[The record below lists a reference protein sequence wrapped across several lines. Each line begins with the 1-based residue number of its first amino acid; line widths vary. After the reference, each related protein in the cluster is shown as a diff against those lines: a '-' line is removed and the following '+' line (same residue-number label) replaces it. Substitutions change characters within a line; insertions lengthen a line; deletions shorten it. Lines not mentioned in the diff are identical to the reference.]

1 MLWFFFLPILFRVQ
15 GAGALQIG
23 LIYSAATFSS
33 ALLQMSFGSF
43 VDRYGRKTSILL
55 GGFVQFC
62 SVLLLA
68 VIPGPLA
75 AALAYILFSGVGGVL
90 SELGRTALIVES
102 VPAERLAVSF
112 GSWKTMAGS
121 IAVVAPVL
129 GGFIIQTYGMREVL
143 LVSSGLLLAVVLSRG
158 AFLRETF
165 KRTFD
170 THKMAISTSSPFKG
184 LAEFHALLHERP
196 ILLFAVAYGI
206 YNALLFQS
214 SFVIPLYS
222 QSVLGLSPVQIGL
235 MFSVFVVFDAVLA
248 LPYGRLADH
257 FEHSRTILVSW
268 VGEMSWMM
276 VFAYSASPLVALV
289 AFSFWV
295 AFGSL
300 DGPALQAVLGTLTRT
315 ERRGFSLGF
324 FNTFALATVI
334 PAELVTGALYSVS
347 SRLPFF
353 ANLLIDLIALGF
365 FLFFLR
371 SRRFEGAV

>member
-1 MLWFFFLPILFRVQ
+1 M
-15 GAGALQIG
+15 IG
-23 LIYSAATFSS
+23 SLSEGTVVAT
-33 ALLQMSFGSF
+33 LLQRSS
-43 VDRYGRKTSILL
+43 
-55 GGFVQFC
+55 

-75 AALAYILFSGVGGVL
+75 AALAYILFSGMGGVL

-102 VPAERLAVSF
+102 APTQRLAVSF
-112 GSWKTMAGS
+112 GSWKTIAGS
-121 IAVVAPVL
+121 IAVAAPVL
-129 GGFIIQTYGMREVL
+129 DGFIIQTYGMHEVL
-143 LVSSGLLLAVVLSRG
+143 LVSSGLMLAVVLSRG
-158 AFLRETF
+158 VFLRETF

-170 THKMAISTSSPFKG
+170 SHKMAISTSSPFKG

-214 SFVIPLYS
+214 SFVVPPYC
-222 QSVLGLSPVQIGL
+222 QSVMGLSPVQIGL
-235 MFSVFVVFDAVLA
+235 MFSVFVVFDAVFA
-248 LPYGRLADH
+248 LPYGKLADYLR
-257 FEHSRTILVSW
+257 HSQTILVSW
-268 VGEMSWMM
+268 VAEMSWMI
-276 VFAYSASPLVALV
+276 VFAYSASPRMALV

-300 DGPALQAVLGTLTRT
+300 HGPALQAVLGTLTRT

-324 FNTFALATVI
+324 FNTFALAIVI